1 MIRYLVKRIALA
13 IPVFLGVSIIVF
25 VIMAATP
32 GDPVLIRIG
41 FDPNV
46 SPETIQAVR
55 VELGLDQPIY
65 IQYLRYLIRLVQGDL
80 GNNIRTGRPVIQD
93 IIEAFPRTM
102 LLAMTSIV
110 LSTAI
115 GLPVGIFSAKKQYS
129 SFDKVASVGSLLSAS
144 IPNFW
149 LALILILV
157 VSYWLNLTPVS
168 GSGTP
173 IHLVLP
179 TIALGT
185 ALAGSMTRFT
195 RSSMLEVIRQD
206 FIRTARSKGLKERV
220 VIVRHALRNALIP
233 IVTVMGLQFG
243 QLLSGTF
250 FVEWIFA
257 YPGLGRLA
265 VQAIQQKNYPVVQ
278 GVVLVVSLSFV
289 MINLLVDIIYS
300 YIDPRVQYE

>member
-1 MIRYLVKRIALA
+1 MIRYLAKRLALA
-13 IPVFLGVSIIVF
+13 VPVFLGVSIIVF

-32 GDPVLIRIG
+32 GDPVLIRVG
-41 FDPNV
+41 LDPHV
-46 SPETIQAVR
+46 SLETIEAAR

-65 IQYLRYLIRLVQGDL
+65 VQYLKYFIRLVQGDL
-80 GNNIRTGRPVIQD
+80 GNNIRTGRPVTQD
-93 IIEAFPRTM
+93 IVEAFPRTM

-110 LSTAI
+110 LSVAI
-115 GLPVGIFSAKKQYS
+115 GLPIGVLSAKKQYS
-129 SFDKVASVGSLLSAS
+129 SFDKTASVTSLLSAS

-149 LALILILV
+149 LALVLILV
-157 VSYWLNLTPVS
+157 FSYWLSLTPVS
-168 GSGTP
+168 GWGTP
-173 IHLVLP
+173 AHIVLP

-206 FIRTARSKGLKERV
+206 FIRTARSKGLAEKV
-220 VIVRHALRNALIP
+220 VIIRHALRNALIP

-243 QLLSGTF
+243 HLLSGAF

-289 MINLLVDIIYS
+289 FVNLLVDIVYS